1 VAAFLALLLL
11 CYFLSQV
18 RFSRSVNTRLTKRI
32 VWFTGAAGLLAL
44 LLTLPW
50 SWRAITQVFAPKA
63 AVVGGSAAR
72 AFDGFFW
79 DYLTAAWG
87 LPAMILAALGFLISL
102 FRRPSL
108 AFTMV
113 LWTGSLLLAGNLSA
127 LHLPGA
133 WFVNTISVAITLFM
147 PTAVLAGYALAQAY
161 ALLQALIPPRGKAI
175 TKWACITLGLAI
187 ALLAARA
194 LLPILRPS
202 TEIFRSA
209 DRPAMEWI
217 AANIPADETILIN
230 PMYWG
235 YGTYAGA
242 DGGFWITPLTGHKTI
257 PPPVLYSL
265 GSPSEKQ
272 RIRTLCDTVI
282 SSAADATGLAEYLR
296 SQELR
301 YIYLGVR
308 GGVLSPQALLESD
321 QFDVLYSNQGA
332 WVFAVR

>member
-1 VAAFLALLLL
+1 M
-11 CYFLSQV
+11 
-18 RFSRSVNTRLTKRI
+18 
-32 VWFTGAAGLLAL
+32 
-44 LLTLPW
+44 
-50 SWRAITQVFAPKA
+50 FAPKA
-63 AVVGGSAAR
+63 AIVGGSTAK

-87 LPAMILAALGFLISL
+87 LPAMILAALGFLVSL

-108 AFTMV
+108 AFTMA

-127 LHLPGA
+127 LHLPGG

-161 ALLQALIPPRGKAI
+161 ALLQALIPPRGKVI
-175 TKWACITLGLAI
+175 FQWACVALGFAI

-202 TEIFRSA
+202 TNLFRAA

-242 DGGFWITPLTGHKTI
+242 DGGFWITPLTGRKTI

-272 RIRTLCDTVI
+272 RIRTMCDTVI
-282 SSAADATGLAEYLR
+282 SSAADAAGLAKYLR
-296 SQELR
+296 SQDLR

-308 GGVLSPQALLESD
+308 GGVLSPQAAAGERSVRSVVC
-321 QFDVLYSNQGA
+321 QRGG